1 MQSEKSNLMR
11 SAVDTDATTWHLPEG
26 AITNIDEVEE
36 AVKRLNNFHDD
47 YVAGIEI
54 KFENYKGLDDEGAST
69 GIGNADKT
77 IILTVNTYPYGKDHN
92 QFVRVEFKEVK
103 SFEITSAPD
112 DGPTWGL
119 DYTLIEDDGI
129 DIKWDFGFICPGAKF
144 LVTCA
149 KIVFHKLL

>member
-1 MQSEKSNLMR
+1 MNDRFE
-11 SAVDTDATTWHLPEG
+11 ATHS
-26 AITNIDEVEE
+26 DEAYEVVEYFN
-36 AVKRLNNFHDD
+36 RFHDD

-54 KFENYKGLDDEGAST
+54 KFENYKGLDDEGVST

-77 IILTVNTYPYGKDHN
+77 IILTVNTYPYGKEHS

-112 DGPTWGL
+112 DGPIWGI
-119 DYTLIEDDGI
+119 DYTLIEDDGT
-129 DIKWDFGFICPGAKF
+129 DIKWDFGFICTGAKF

-149 KIVFHKLL
+149 KIVFHKQTS